1 MQDAIDIDDLAR
13 RVGENEDVLLHCT
26 ASWNSRYDDELETLL
41 DEVRVNGG
49 RVRALRLDTDDTR
62 SWPTLR
68 SWGVLTLPAL
78 IFFRGGGRVGM
89 LQGLRPLAELER
101 VLTGWYGGRDAT

>member
-1 MQDAIDIDDLAR
+1 LSHREHELKDRTHFQHLR
-13 RVGENEDVLLHCT
+13 QFLFENVG
-26 ASWNSRYDDELETLL
+26 SYDELETLL
-41 DEVRVNGG
+41 DEVRVNGR